1 MIAFRSICTIVAFST
16 VALAGAASAADLP
29 RRTDPY
35 PAAPAYAPAPRWT
48 GAYVGVHAGG
58 GFGKAGSVSTSGL
71 VGGVHG
77 GYNAQFDKVVVG
89 GEADITASGVENKS
103 FSEKVGQSWMG
114 SARARL
120 GYTIDPALLAY
131 ATGGLALGNTTNQS
145 PYGKITDTKS
155 GYVLGAGG
163 EYLVN
168 PNVAV
173 RAEYLYY
180 NLGKSD
186 FPNANGPAK
195 IEYSTN
201 VIRAGA
207 SYKF

>member
-1 MIAFRSICTIVAFST
+1 MIALRTITSLVA
-16 VALAGAASAADLP
+16 VACIASAGAAAAADLP
-29 RRTDPY
+29 RRTEPY
-35 PAAPAYAPAPRWT
+35 VAGPAYAATPKWT
-48 GAYVGVHAGG
+48 GAYVGAHIGG
-58 GFGKAGSVSTSGL
+58 GWGKAGSVSTSGL

-77 GYNAQFDKVVVG
+77 GYNAQFDKIVVG

-103 FSEKVGQSWMG
+103 FTEKVSQTWLG

-131 ATGGLALGNTTNQS
+131 GTAGLALGNTTGQS
-145 PYGKITDTKS
+145 PYGKNTDNKS

-173 RAEYLYY
+173 RAEYLDY
-180 NLGKSD
+180 NLGKSNY
-186 FPNANGPAK
+186 PTVNGPVK
-195 IEYSTN
+195 IDYSTN
-201 VIRAGA
+201 VLRAGA

>member
-1 MIAFRSICTIVAFST
+1 MIALRSICTII
-16 VALAGAASAADLP
+16 ALGTIAGVGAAQAADLP
-29 RRTDPY
+29 RRTEPY
-35 PAAPAYAPAPRWT
+35 VGGPAYAPAPKWT

-58 GFGKAGSVSTSGL
+58 GFGKAGSVSTNGL

-89 GEADITASGVENKS
+89 GEVDVTASGVENKG
-103 FSEKVGQSWMG
+103 FTEKVSQTWLG

-120 GYTIDPALLAY
+120 GYTLDPSLLAY
-131 ATGGLALGNTTNQS
+131 GTAGLALGNTTGQS
-145 PYGKITDTKS
+145 VAGKNTDTKS
-155 GYVLGAGG
+155 GFVLGVGG

-180 NLGKSD
+180 DLGKSN
-186 FPNANGPAK
+186 FPTTTGPVK
-195 IEYSTN
+195 IDYSTN
-201 VIRAGA
+201 VLRAGA